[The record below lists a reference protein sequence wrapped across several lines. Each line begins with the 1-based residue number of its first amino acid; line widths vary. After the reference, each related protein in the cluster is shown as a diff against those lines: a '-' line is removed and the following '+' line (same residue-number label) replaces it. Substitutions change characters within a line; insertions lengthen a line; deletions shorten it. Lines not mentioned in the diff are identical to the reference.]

1 MLNELLIPV
10 GLAIA
15 ASFIISFAAT
25 PIVKSFANR
34 VGAIDV
40 PKDARRMHT
49 QPIPRLGGLAIF
61 LGFILS
67 VVLFADIN
75 REVQGILLGAV
86 VVVII
91 GVIDDIIPLPA
102 LVKFV
107 VQIAAALIAVY
118 HGVVIDILSN
128 INIFSQTEYLILRG
142 WSVPIT
148 VLWIVAITNSVN
160 LIDGLDG
167 LAAGISTISSFT
179 MLVIALVVSDINVAV
194 ITAALAGSCIG
205 FLPYN
210 RNPAKIFMGDTGALL
225 LGYVLATVSI
235 IGLFKWYAI
244 ISFAVPFLV
253 VGLPLFDT
261 AFSFIRRLLSGKNP
275 MKPDRGHFHHRLID
289 MGFNQKQAVAIAYAI
304 SGVLGLAA
312 VVIATRGEIRAI
324 ILVVAFFVAGAIG
337 IVVTKG
343 FGKEPPQEKRPQQTD
358 VPEQTDQTDQT
369 EQTAALKENELS
381 EQAAVPEEEQAE
393 HTSDSVDQN
402 QPEEKDEL

>member
-1 MLNELLIPV
+1 MHNVLFLQV

-15 ASFIISFAAT
+15 AAFIITFAAT
-25 PIVKSFANR
+25 PIVKSFASR

-49 QPIPRLGGLAIF
+49 QPIPRMGGLAIF

-67 VVLFADIN
+67 VVLFADIS
-75 REVQGILLGAV
+75 REVQGILLGSV
-86 VVVII
+86 VVVIV
-91 GVIDDIIPLPA
+91 GVVDDIIPLPA

-107 VQIAAALIAVY
+107 IQIFAALIAVY

-128 INIFSQTEYLILRG
+128 INIWSASEYMSLGRL
-142 WSVPIT
+142 SVPIT

-167 LAAGISTISSFT
+167 LAAGVSTISSFT
-179 MLVIALVVSDINVAV
+179 MLVIALVVTELNVAI

-210 RNPAKIFMGDTGALL
+210 KNPAKIFMGDTGALL

-244 ISFAVPFLV
+244 ISFVVPVFV

-261 AFSFIRRLLSGKNP
+261 AFSFCRRLFTGKNP

-304 SGVLGLAA
+304 SGILGLTA

-324 ILVVAFFVAGAIG
+324 ILVIAFFVAGIIA
-337 IVVTKG
+337 VFVTKG
-343 FGKEPPQEKRPQQTD
+343 VGKETM
-358 VPEQTDQTDQT
+358 PEQEQPELKDESLMPEDGADTSEPEAEHAPDQQQSPDG
-369 EQTAALKENELS
+369 QTAPDD
-381 EQAAVPEEEQAE
+381 QDGDAAQK
-393 HTSDSVDQN
+393 T
-402 QPEEKDEL
+402 PEEKNEL